1 VKRWIFCFAAIILLG
16 ASTFRG
22 TDIGKL
28 IPVEAV
34 WLMEQ
39 GGQVYL
45 QTDTGDQGRG
55 DSVQMALENMK
66 AASPGVIFLETADY
80 LIVKQGSEAIL
91 QQVYDILRPSC
102 KLCAG
107 ASMPDM
113 KKAAMYLAYH
123 ESPVTLREYQV
134 EEKKLP
140 IIRER
145 EGRIEWVGE

>member
-1 VKRWIFCFAAIILLG
+1 
-16 ASTFRG
+16 
-22 TDIGKL
+22 
-28 IPVEAV
+28 
-34 WLMEQ
+34 
-39 GGQVYL
+39 
-45 QTDTGDQGRG
+45 
-55 DSVQMALENMK
+55 
-66 AASPGVIFLETADY
+66 VIFLETADY